1 MNHISMEF
9 ENINPF
15 LRCSHHDIIT
25 LDSHPYELCAYDYR
39 LIYIESGEGVI
50 QIDGIDYNIKPG
62 QILLWLPG
70 KKYKYLPN
78 EDSCFSSYGIN
89 FDYTDKF
96 SSTYKNPII
105 PDIPSKFDNNKTLEI
120 IDFENIPEFNN
131 TISFPNLK
139 IFEKQFKDIY
149 DEYLSH
155 KTLYSIK
162 LRAMLLLLLNDIAV
176 KIITNTKNPEAEYKN
191 QQIVNDILLY
201 IKEHFTE
208 SLSNESIGKQFNFH
222 PAHIN
227 RLFTKYTGLPLHK
240 YIITFRLN
248 ISINLLENTTLSISE
263 IAEKSGFNDVNY
275 FSRCFKKYIGTSPKN
290 FRSF

>member
-1 MNHISMEF
+1 MKHISMNF

-15 LRCSHHDIIT
+15 PRYAHHDIIT
-25 LDSHPYELCAYDYR
+25 TDFLPYDLCAYDYR
-39 LIYIESGEGVI
+39 LIYIESGEGII
-50 QIDGIDYNIKPG
+50 QIDDIDYNVKPG
-62 QILLWLPG
+62 HIVLWLPG
-70 KKYKYLPN
+70 KKYRYLPN
-78 EDSCFSSYGIN
+78 PDSYFSSYGIN
-89 FDYTDKF
+89 FDYTNEY
-96 SSTYKNPII
+96 SSIYKTPIG
-105 PDIPSKFDNNKTLEI
+105 PDSHPKSDDNKIIEV
-120 IDFENIPEFNN
+120 IDFLNMPEFNN
-131 TISFPNLK
+131 TICIPNMK

-162 LRAMLLLLLNDIAV
+162 LRGMLLLLLNDIAV
-176 KIITNTKNPEAEYKN
+176 KIVTNAKNSEAEYKN

-201 IKEHFTE
+201 IKEHYAE
-208 SLSNESIGKQFNFH
+208 AISNESIGKRFSFH

-227 RLFTKYTGLPLHK
+227 RLFTKYTNLPLHK

-290 FRSF
+290 FRNF